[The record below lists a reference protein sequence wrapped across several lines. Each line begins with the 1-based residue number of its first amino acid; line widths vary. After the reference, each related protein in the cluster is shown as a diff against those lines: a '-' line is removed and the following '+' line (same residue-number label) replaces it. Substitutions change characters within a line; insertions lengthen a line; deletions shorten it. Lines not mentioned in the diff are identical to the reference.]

1 MSVWSYSQIYIS
13 KNPNPI
19 TLKLTILIPAYN
31 EEGTI
36 KQVIQQVPKSIES
49 IKEIEIIVIDD
60 GSSDNTAKIALDSG
74 AFVYSSI
81 NNQGL
86 AKAISYGFEKCL
98 DHQADILV
106 ILDADNQYDPTEIP
120 LLLKPIL
127 ERKAD
132 IVLGDRQVH
141 KLDHMPQQKRIGN
154 QMTSKVV
161 SRLVGQ
167 KINDGQT
174 GFRAFNKNAL
184 NKLQIFSGYTYT
196 QETLLQ
202 AKYKNLKILEVPI
215 TFRRRADKSRLISNI
230 FTYAF
235 KTVSLLASTIAF
247 YNSFKFFG
255 ILSATLF
262 GFGITLS
269 VYLLN
274 HLYTTGGIQPH
285 YPLTILTTLFLIT
298 GSISALMSV
307 ISSILNRQ
315 SILLEDINK
324 KLREKPEINLST
336 FIKNFEIE
344 AWHYFQKISYWY
356 NCKK

>member
-1 MSVWSYSQIYIS
+1 MTNI
-13 KNPNPI
+13 PNPI
-19 TLKLTILIPAYN
+19 TMKLTILIPAYN

-36 KQVIQQVPKSIES
+36 KQVIEEIPKSIES
-49 IKEIEIIVIDD
+49 IRDIEIIVIDD
-60 GSSDNTAKIALDSG
+60 GSSDNTAKIALDNG
-74 AFVYSSI
+74 AFVYSLTH
-81 NNQGL
+81 NQGL

-98 DHQADILV
+98 EHQADILV
-106 ILDADNQYDPTEIP
+106 ILDADNQYDPKEIP
-120 LLLKPIL
+120 LLLKPIM
-127 ERKAD
+127 EHKAD
-132 IVLGDRQVH
+132 IVLGDRQVN
-141 KLDHMPQQKRIGN
+141 KLDHMPLQKRIGN
-154 QMTSKVV
+154 QMLSKLV

-202 AKYKNLKILEVPI
+202 AKYKNLKIIEVPI
-215 TFRRRADKSRLISNI
+215 TFRKRADKSRLISNI

-255 ILSATLF
+255 ILSAILL
-262 GFGITLS
+262 GFGITFS

-274 HLYTTGGIQPH
+274 HLYTTGAIQPH
-285 YPLTILTTLFLIT
+285 YPLTVLTALFLIT
-298 GSISALMSV
+298 GAIAGLMSI

-315 SILLEDINK
+315 SILIEEINK
-324 KLREKPEINLST
+324 KLREKPEKYFSSFLKNLST
-336 FIKNFEIE
+336 
-344 AWHYFQKISYWY
+344 
-356 NCKK
+356 

>member
-1 MSVWSYSQIYIS
+1 MIN
-13 KNPNPI
+13 NPNSF
-19 TLKLTILIPAYN
+19 TLKLTVLIPAYN
-31 EEGTI
+31 EEETI
-36 KQVIQQVPKSIES
+36 KQVIKEIPKSIES
-49 IKEIEIIVIDD
+49 IRDIEIIVIDD
-60 GSSDNTAKIALDSG
+60 GSSDNTAKIALDNG
-74 AFVYSSI
+74 AFVYSLTH
-81 NNQGL
+81 NQGL

-98 DHQADILV
+98 EHQADILV
-106 ILDADNQYDPTEIP
+106 ILDADNQYDPKEIP
-120 LLLKPIL
+120 LLLKPIM
-127 ERKAD
+127 EHKAD
-132 IVLGDRQVH
+132 IVLGDRQVN
-141 KLDHMPQQKRIGN
+141 KLDHMPLQKRIGN
-154 QMTSKVV
+154 QMLSKLV

-215 TFRRRADKSRLISNI
+215 TFRKRADKSRLISNI

-255 ILSATLF
+255 ILSVILF
-262 GFGITLS
+262 GFGITFS

-274 HLYTTGGIQPH
+274 HMYITGGISPH
-285 YPLTILTTLFLIT
+285 YPLTVLTALFLIT

-315 SILLEDINK
+315 SILIEEINK
-324 KLREKPEINLST
+324 KLREKPETNFSSFLKNLSV
-336 FIKNFEIE
+336 
-344 AWHYFQKISYWY
+344 
-356 NCKK
+356 